1 MTDMTDTYA
10 LGDAHR
16 PPFRLS
22 NLWRTFVDSPAWPIT
37 VSILCLVAWELYVDW
52 SGILRVILPAPSDV
66 VSYMLANWPLL
77 AEHAWPTLY
86 QSLIGFGL
94 AVAGGILIAVL
105 ITQFTTI
112 RRGFYPLVVVIALI
126 PKISVA
132 PLFTIWF
139 GTGDVARVSL
149 VFFIAFFPM
158 VVSPASGL
166 MSVDRGLLMMA
177 SSFGASKSQIFW
189 KLRVPSAV
197 PYIFDGMKV
206 AISLAVIGIIVAEFV
221 TSEKGLGYLIIFATG
236 LLDTKMMLAAVILL
250 SVIGLGLYFIIEW
263 LGKMAVY
270 WKS

>member
-1 MTDMTDTYA
+1 MANAYA
-10 LGDAHR
+10 LSSENETR
-16 PPFRLS
+16 PRVGAV
-22 NLWRTFVDSPAWPIT
+22 WQRFVQSPAWPIT
-37 VSILCLVAWELYVDW
+37 VSILCVAGWEAYVAW
-52 SGILRVILPAPSDV
+52 SGILRVVLPAPSDV
-66 VSYMLANWPLL
+66 VRYIQGNWPLL
-77 AEHAWPTLY
+77 IEHAWPTLY

-94 AVAGGILIAVL
+94 AVVGGILIAVL

-158 VVSPASGL
+158 VISPASGL

-177 SSFGASKSQIFW
+177 SSFGATKAQIFW
-189 KLRVPSAV
+189 KLRVPSAI
-197 PYIFDGMKV
+197 PYVFDGMKV

-236 LLDTKMMLAAVILL
+236 LLDTPMMLAAVVLL
-250 SVIGLGLYFIIEW
+250 SVIGLGLYFIIERTEK
-263 LGKMAVY
+263 LAVY